1 MPHAGPLLEAPIPL
15 SKLLHVGLNDRPNEA
30 ALVSMEGVWS
40 WSDLEQATSRL
51 AAHYLA
57 LGLKPG

>member
-1 MPHAGPLLEAPIPL
+1 
-15 SKLLHVGLNDRPNEA
+15 
-30 ALVSMEGVWS
+30 MEGVWS